1 MSGEID
7 PGNRQRPLLFW
18 NAICLMYPAIKE
30 NKRHNKYLYTY
41 FNHLLP
47 DTMKKGIILVL
58 SVLLFACQENKA
70 QQEKKDSVQ
79 NSVEKAG
86 QNLKDAAHATGDYL
100 GTERDSLRAALKVQ
114 ISKVDKKM
122 GELKDDGSVKATET
136 KKHLQIWKDSL
147 NSKMSQVQNVSADKW
162 EDTKAGTNRL
172 LDRSNRTWDKLK
184 QGVRDAFSDKD
195 STKKD
200 N

>member
-1 MSGEID
+1 
-7 PGNRQRPLLFW
+7 
-18 NAICLMYPAIKE
+18 
-30 NKRHNKYLYTY
+30 
-41 FNHLLP
+41 
-47 DTMKKGIILVL
+47 MKKGIILVL

-70 QQEKKDSVQ
+70 QQEKKDSAQ
-79 NSVEKAG
+79 KSVEKAG
-86 QNLKDAAHATGDYL
+86 QNLKDAAQTTGDYL
-100 GTERDSLRAALKVQ
+100 TTERDSLKAALQVQ

-122 GELKDDGSVKATET
+122 GELKNDGSAKATET
-136 KKHLQIWKDSL
+136 RKRLQVWRDSL
-147 NSKMSQVQNVSADKW
+147 SSKAVEVQDASADKW
-162 EDTKAGTNRL
+162 EDTKTGANRL